1 MASWCFNGMTALV
14 TGGARDLPIAI
25 VEELASSGAHVYTCA
40 LEQEELDACLQ
51 KWIGKGY
58 KVSGSACNLMILEE
72 REKLMK
78 VVSDHFNGKLNIL
91 VNNAGVGT
99 SSKEMQHI
107 TEKDWSL
114 LMGTNVEASFHI
126 SQMAH
131 PLLKASGNGSL
142 VFISSTAGIVALPGS
157 SLYGLTKGAINQ
169 LTKNLSCEWAKDN
182 IRVNAVAPWVI
193 ETPLVH
199 LVCQQDPTTKEA
211 INGLINRSALHRP
224 GKPTEVS
231 GPVAFLCSPAAS
243 YITGHIL
250 CVDGGATV
258 NGFP

>member
-14 TGGARDLPIAI
+14 TGGAR
-25 VEELASSGAHVYTCA
+25 
-40 LEQEELDACLQ
+40 
-51 KWIGKGY
+51 
-58 KVSGSACNLMILEE
+58 
-72 REKLMK
+72 
-78 VVSDHFNGKLNIL
+78 
-91 VNNAGVGT
+91 GVGT

-126 SQMAH
+126 SQMAY
-131 PLLKASGNGSL
+131 PLLKAS
-142 VFISSTAGIVALPGS
+142 GIVALPGS

-199 LVCQQDPTTKEA
+199 LVCQDPTTKEA